1 MSRKFRS
8 RLRRIGDRS
17 GSGKDAKST
26 KPSSNQHTPASL
38 SNRAGEYSGS
48 PNKKIKEILLG
59 VLFIT
64 LFWQIFSSA
73 LNKSILPS
81 PAEVLPLF
89 FTLLSGDLILHFL
102 ASGARVLISIILSVI
117 TAVPAGL
124 MLGQSRKLNRLIS
137 PVIAVLYPIPKI
149 VFLPIVYVL
158 MGISDFSKIF
168 LISLIL
174 FFQILVVVRDEA
186 VNLPEELSLSARS
199 LGAGRMA
206 LYFFIY
212 VPASIPGILTSIR
225 ISISTAIAVLFLA
238 EQSLTEY
245 GLGYF
250 IIVKSYQVLRYREM
264 YAGILAISLLGAL
277 FYLFIGLLER
287 KLSRHQFE
295 DEK

>member
-1 MSRKFRS
+1 M
-8 RLRRIGDRS
+8 I
-17 GSGKDAKST
+17 
-26 KPSSNQHTPASL
+26 
-38 SNRAGEYSGS
+38 
-48 PNKKIKEILLG
+48 
-59 VLFIT
+59 
-64 LFWQIFSSA
+64 

-81 PAEVLPLF
+81 PLEVLPLF
-89 FTLLSGDLILHFL
+89 FRLISGELTLHFL
-102 ASGARVLISIILSVI
+102 ASGARVLSSILISVLF
-117 TAVPAGL
+117 AVPAGL
-124 MLGQSRKLNRLIS
+124 VLGQSRKLNRLLS

-186 VNLPEELSLSARS
+186 MNLQEDLLLSAKS

-212 VPASIPGILTSIR
+212 GPASIPGILTSIR

-277 FYLFIGLLER
+277 FYLLIGLLEK
-287 KLSRHQFE
+287 KLSKHKLKE
-295 DEK
+295 ET

>member
-1 MSRKFRS
+1 
-8 RLRRIGDRS
+8 
-17 GSGKDAKST
+17 
-26 KPSSNQHTPASL
+26 L
-38 SNRAGEYSGS
+38 SK
-48 PNKKIKEILLG
+48 NKKEIFPGLLI
-59 VLFIT
+59 IT
-64 LFWQIFSSA
+64 IFWQLFSML
-73 LNKSILPS
+73 LNKSILP
-81 PAEVLPLF
+81 PPIIVVPLF
-89 FTLLSGDLILHFL
+89 FKLITGELALHFL
-102 ASGARVLISIILSVI
+102 ASGVRVLTSILLSVF
-117 TAVPAGL
+117 TAVPLGL
-124 MLGQSRKLNRLIS
+124 LLGQSSKLNRMVS
-137 PVIAVLYPIPKI
+137 PVISVLYPIPKI

-158 MGISDFSKIF
+158 MGISDVSKIF

-186 VNLPEELSLSARS
+186 KNLPDDLLLSARS

-250 IIVKSYQVLRYREM
+250 IIVKSYQVLRYNEM

-277 FYLFIGLLER
+277 FYLLIGLLEK
-287 KLSRHQFE
+287 KLSPHKIKE
-295 DEK
+295 NK